1 MRLTSLFLAASAAAL
16 VIGVSACS
24 NTDNA
29 TNPTSSD
36 LAAATGLKAISNSS
50 QVTLWWTNSP
60 DSANTQFNGYEVDVT
75 AGGASV
81 TQQIVPAGVS
91 TATIATLTNG
101 TVYTFTV
108 YTLAK
113 DGTKS
118 SHTAAITWGPGAR
131 YNGIKL
137 YSLSSA
143 AACPSGLQLSP
154 NGVRAVSVS
163 QSPDQTDLV
172 FDDRGTTMDIL
183 SPALKSGSSLPRHTA
198 FARNIVDE
206 ALSLDDAGLAR
217 ASIDTTVYAEGDY
230 TLGKDNMGGGL
241 NPNVGEVY
249 YVKTQDGN
257 YARVFIHG
265 SATGSEIQT
274 ETAGTCAGTK
284 YILIDVSFQPT
295 AYVPYA
301 GAQRTTGSGSH

>member
-1 MRLTSLFLAASAAAL
+1 MRLTSLLLAASAAAL

-29 TNPTSSD
+29 TNPSSTD
-36 LAAATGLKAISNSS
+36 LAAPTALKAISGDGN
-50 QVTLWWTNSP
+50 VTLFWTNSV
-60 DSANTQFNGYEVDVT
+60 DSGNTQFNGYQIDIATGGVT
-75 AGGASV
+75 VS
-81 TQQIVPAGVS
+81 TQTVPAGASFFPVG
-91 TATIATLTNG
+91 ALTNG

-108 YTLAK
+108 RTMAK
-113 DGTKS
+113 DGTKGTHS
-118 SHTAAITWGPGAR
+118 ASILWGPGAR

-137 YSLSSA
+137 YSLSSGTG
-143 AACPSGLQLSP
+143 CPSGLELSP
-154 NGVRAVSVS
+154 NGVRGVSVS
-163 QSPDQTDLV
+163 QNPELTDLV

-198 FARNIVDE
+198 FARNIVDD
-206 ALSLDDAGLAR
+206 ALSLDDVTLAR
-217 ASIDTTVYAEGDY
+217 TSIDTTVYAEGDY
-230 TLGKDNMGGGL
+230 TLGKDNMGGGM

-249 YVKTQDGN
+249 YVKTQDGY

-265 SATGSEIQT
+265 SPAGSEIQT
-274 ETAGTCAGTK
+274 ETAGACAGYK

-295 AYVPYA
+295 PYVPYA